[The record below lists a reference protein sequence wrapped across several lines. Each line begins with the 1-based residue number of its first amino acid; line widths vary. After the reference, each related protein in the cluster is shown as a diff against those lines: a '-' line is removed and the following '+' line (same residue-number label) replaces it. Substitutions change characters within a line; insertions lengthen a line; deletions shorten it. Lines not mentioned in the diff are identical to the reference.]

1 MALCNRRVASD
12 ETFLSIKKSFPKLDS
27 LKSMNFMLPLQSSM
41 TVTLPS
47 TNRYSNT
54 HQPFPEKPVKIA
66 KFDDVIELMKSLV
79 KPRKLTIIGDNGQAY
94 SFLCKPD
101 DDLRKDAR
109 LMDFNSMINKLL
121 KSNSEARKRSLCML
135 WVFSCLIICY

>member
-1 MALCNRRVASD
+1 
-12 ETFLSIKKSFPKLDS
+12 
-27 LKSMNFMLPLQSSM
+27 MLPLQSSM

-135 WVFSCLIICY
+135 CVFSCLIICY